1 MSPIK
6 SILWKEF
13 RQQGV
18 IMVAMLG
25 LAAMV
30 LGLAVWGLNLN
41 SGTADKAN
49 NLNFVMFVAVSMTA
63 LYAVASAAT
72 TYAAEREDRTLGA
85 LEALPLVSRQLWF
98 GKVGV
103 AAGLAL
109 LFLLLMALAILVI
122 GRLNP
127 IAVGLPD
134 SVSLVDLSRILAISE
149 YFLWALLFSLLL
161 SRPLVAATLGIVVPP
176 LVTAVCSMVTRTM
189 QGFELEGFTSSGG
202 NIGHVLDQMTES
214 VVNGSVFSTNPLLLG
229 IRCVIIVGLAI
240 ATTRLG
246 WRWLDSRTDS
256 QLQSGSRRRWKS
268 AGAFPIRIV
277 KAPFRL
283 VSNHLPAFGR
293 FFWLTVRT
301 QWPLML
307 AWSLLPFV
315 LLFALMMWIQQQEI
329 TMACLVALG
338 GVAGAMSF
346 SPDKVANGQA
356 FLGQRAEQPGLY
368 FLANTLTWM
377 SFIAIASAGVLLT
390 LLIAVGAF
398 SGDLIPANAFWADS
412 LNKPWDRD
420 TEKIVGLMT
429 FASHVVMLGFGQ
441 IFCFSVGQFCSV
453 IIRSRILAF
462 VVASFVAGPF
472 AVWYL
477 LILASRTP
485 FWYGVFPIMLAFLI
499 AGWQATRWWMGGG
512 IETSRAIASCSI
524 LALFVGALGWAIA
537 SWRRCEIPVVSNH
550 VADYRT
556 DGALSPDRQ
565 QLDDARSM
573 IAETIPGPRARRKGA
588 GAGTE
593 ATALNPDRL
602 LREARARL
610 AETMPAPV
618 TDMELDIQLSQ
629 LVTQRKLELDLAY
642 GLPRDPLPYDLSESL
657 QIQNVQ
663 SRFDTL
669 LDQQSGKIEAFRNA
683 LELGVACLR
692 AIELM
697 EPEFVDKA
705 RATADSRPILPFSVE
720 GIESLLCYEFLRAV
734 QQKEKEKIWPALK
747 AILSLHLIHDRIY
760 GSDHSGHFQFEI
772 SSYVEIWLRSG
783 LLNPGHVEEA
793 VTFIHDHLPNHSF
806 LVKRGLERDYLQTR
820 QAIVTNS
827 WISERGTEMEKQ
839 MLLAAFGFEK
849 ERSLRLLDV
858 STNNQLWHCWYPE
871 IMALSSD
878 PYSIE
883 YRELMAK
890 FDNRAHDGR
899 ELTRLASNTIVP
911 AIDNELIRTLFLRND
926 PNRRLRR
933 WDRIEMST
941 RRIEL
946 AMLSLAA
953 VSFQF
958 KQGRMPESL
967 AELVGDKM
975 PRLPKSRYTPVKEG
989 LEEVEPDYVFAKVW
1003 ENGRQVD
1010 SVRERVSRNR
1020 TILVATIPI
1029 VGGSGN

>member
-1 MSPIK
+1 MSPMK
-6 SILWKEF
+6 SIFWKEV

-18 IMVAMLG
+18 IMAAMLG
-25 LAAMV
+25 LAVMV
-30 LGLAVWGLNLN
+30 LGMAVWGLNLN

-202 NIGHVLDQMTES
+202 NIGHILDQMTES

-229 IRCVIIVGLAI
+229 IRCAIIVGLAI

-256 QLQSGSRRRWKS
+256 QLHFGSRRRWKS

-277 KAPFRL
+277 KAPFRI
-283 VSNHLPAFGR
+283 VSNRLPAFGR
-293 FFWLTVRT
+293 YFWLTLRT

-307 AWSLLPFV
+307 VWSLLPFV

-329 TMACLVALG
+329 IMACLVALG

-368 FLANTLTWM
+368 FLANTLAWM
-377 SFIAIASAGVLLT
+377 AFIAIASAGVLLT
-390 LLIAVGAF
+390 LLIAAGAF

-412 LNKPWDRD
+412 SNNPWDSD
-420 TEKIVGLMT
+420 TQKIVGLMT
-429 FASHVVMLGFGQ
+429 FASHVVMLGLGQ
-441 IFCFSVGQFCSV
+441 IFCFSVGQFSSV

-462 VVASFVAGPF
+462 VAASLVAGPF

-537 SWRRCEIPVVSNH
+537 SWRRCEIPMVSTH

-556 DGALSPDRQ
+556 DGALTPDRQ
-565 QLDDARSM
+565 QLDGARSM
-573 IAETIPGPRARRKGA
+573 IAETMPGPRRRRKGNA
-588 GAGTE
+588 TE
-593 ATALNPDRL
+593 ATALNPERL

-610 AETMPAPV
+610 AETMPGPV
-618 TDMELDIQLSQ
+618 TDMELDIPLSQ

-642 GLPRDPLPYDLSESL
+642 GLPRDPHLYDPSESL

-669 LDQQSGKIEAFRNA
+669 LDQQSGKIEAFRSA
-683 LELGVACLR
+683 LELGVGCLR

-705 RATADSRPILPFSVE
+705 RETADSRPILPFSV
-720 GIESLLCYEFLRAV
+720 GGVESLLCYEFLRAV
-734 QQKEKEKIWPALK
+734 QQKEKQKLWPALK

-760 GSDHSGHFQFEI
+760 GSDHSDHFQFEVA
-772 SSYVEIWLRSG
+772 SYVEIWLRSG

-806 LVKRGLERDYLQTR
+806 MVKRGLERDYLQTR

-827 WISERGTEMEKQ
+827 WISERGSEMEKQ

-858 STNNQLWHCWYPE
+858 STNNQLQHCWYPE
-871 IMALSSD
+871 IKALSSD
-878 PYSIE
+878 QYSIE

-890 FDNRAHDGR
+890 FDNRAPGGL

-911 AIDNELIRTLFLRND
+911 AIDNELTRTLLLRHD

-933 WDRIEMST
+933 WDRIELSN

-975 PRLPKSRYTPVKEG
+975 PRLPKSRYAPVKEG
-989 LEEVEPDYVFAKVW
+989 LDEVEPDFVFGKVW
-1003 ENGRQVD
+1003 ENGKQVD
-1010 SVRERVSRNR
+1010 TVRERVSRNR
-1020 TILVATIPI
+1020 TILVATVPI
-1029 VGGSGN
+1029 VGDFGN